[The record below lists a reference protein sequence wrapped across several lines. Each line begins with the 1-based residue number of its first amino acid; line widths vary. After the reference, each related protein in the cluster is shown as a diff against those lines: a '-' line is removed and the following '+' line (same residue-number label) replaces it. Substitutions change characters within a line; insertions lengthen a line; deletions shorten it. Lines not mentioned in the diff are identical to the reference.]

1 MPLVEIFFYW
11 MASHHQLIVLGDT
24 SGLERGSTGQ
34 RPDVDKMADS
44 YMSRRTQNRR
54 ATNIFVKIMNI
65 SPVYS
70 LLSPNS
76 LIAGWFSKYNRGNC
90 LE

>member
-1 MPLVEIFFYW
+1 MPLVDIFFYW
-11 MASHHQLIVLGDT
+11 MDSHQLIVLSDT
-24 SGLERGSTGQ
+24 SGLERRSTGQ
-34 RPDVDKMADS
+34 RPDVNKMVDS

-65 SPVYS
+65 SHVYC

>member
-1 MPLVEIFFYW
+1 MPLVFYW
-11 MASHHQLIVLGDT
+11 MASHQLIVLSDT
-24 SGLERGSTGQ
+24 SELERRSTDQ
-34 RPDVDKMADS
+34 RPDVDKMVDS

-65 SPVYS
+65 SPVYC

-76 LIAGWFSKYNRGNC
+76 LIACWFSKYNRGIC